1 MSQVHSRTIM
11 LEATQAVE
19 LRAGLMLP
27 PGFYT
32 GTETYTRLEPVGSG
46 LDRTPSRYEIDLKAN
61 QLASIGAKVQPNLN
75 SERIDVTKF
84 VRSGQ
89 LIVV

>member
-1 MSQVHSRTIM
+1 MPQVPTRTVK
-11 LEATQAVE
+11 LEAAQAVE
-19 LRAGLMLP
+19 LRAGLVLP

-32 GTETYTRLEPVGSG
+32 GTETRTRLEPVGSG
-46 LDRTPSRYEIDLKAN
+46 QNWTDPRYTIKFTAG
-61 QLASIGAKVQPNLN
+61 QLASIGAMNF
-75 SERIDVTKF
+75 DVTKF